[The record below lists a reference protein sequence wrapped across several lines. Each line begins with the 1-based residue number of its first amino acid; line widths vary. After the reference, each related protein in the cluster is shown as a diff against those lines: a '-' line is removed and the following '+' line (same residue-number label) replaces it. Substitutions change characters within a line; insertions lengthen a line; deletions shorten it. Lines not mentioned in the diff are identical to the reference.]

1 MQGVLFQEEVK
12 QARGVSVTQLILG
25 PGRWAHLL
33 GAQATE
39 LSVASCCASQCGERW
54 VQVCPATQDLSPFWQ
69 GLFWRFLAPCL
80 ALSLVVLAAAPG
92 SHKCPEVHRAA
103 LIPTGTQPP
112 AGLFLGLRP
121 KRTGLS

>member
-1 MQGVLFQEEVK
+1 MQGVLLQEEVK
-12 QARGVSVTQLILG
+12 QACGVSVTQLILG

-39 LSVASCCASQCGERW
+39 LSVATCCASQCGERW
-54 VQVCPATQDLSPFWQ
+54 AQVCAAIQDMSPFWQ
-69 GLFWRFLAPCL
+69 GLFWRLLVPRL

-92 SHKCPEVHRAA
+92 SHKCPEVYRAA

-112 AGLFLGLRP
+112 TALFLGLRP
-121 KRTGLS
+121 KRTGES

>member
-1 MQGVLFQEEVK
+1 MQGVLLQEEVK
-12 QARGVSVTQLILG
+12 QACGVSVTQLILG

-39 LSVASCCASQCGERW
+39 LSVATCCASQCGERW
-54 VQVCPATQDLSPFWQ
+54 AQVCAAIQDMSPFWQ
-69 GLFWRFLAPCL
+69 GLFWRLLVPRL

-92 SHKCPEVHRAA
+92 SHKCPEVYRAA

-112 AGLFLGLRP
+112 TALFLGLRP